1 MKYYCRALEH
11 SGRGTK
17 PDFTPVGLVSK
28 WLAKAKK
35 KKIWNFSTLLRI
47 SMIIPNLL

>member
-35 KKIWNFSTLLRI
+35 INK
-47 SMIIPNLL
+47 